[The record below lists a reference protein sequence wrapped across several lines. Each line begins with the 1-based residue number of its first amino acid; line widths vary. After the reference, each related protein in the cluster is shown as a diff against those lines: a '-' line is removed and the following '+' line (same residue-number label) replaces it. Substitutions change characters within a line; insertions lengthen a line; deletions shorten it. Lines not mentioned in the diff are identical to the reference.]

1 VKKRRQKSKKKSEP
15 KKPSWQT
22 ESNSESAQTAA
33 PLRRPIT
40 AIPAAQISETPKL
53 SPSRIALKWARSFG
67 SFIVGPLL
75 AVVVAI
81 YTFWG
86 PPWPTEP
93 SFDPGFPSF
102 GLPLD
107 VPFSVANKSAIFPIS
122 DLTIL
127 LRPRVFRRQKSAFN
141 LSAAAPAAWRCWRQ
155 SAGR

>member
-1 VKKRRQKSKKKSEP
+1 MKKRRQKSKKKSEP

-53 SPSRIALKWARSFG
+53 SPSRIALKWARWFG

-93 SFDPGFPSF
+93 WFDPGFPSF

-127 LRPRVFRRQKSAFN
+127 CGLEYFSNCPRVFKSGH
-141 LSAAAPAAWRCWRQ
+141 LSFTSITAR
-155 SAGR
+155 AG

>member
-1 VKKRRQKSKKKSEP
+1 
-15 KKPSWQT
+15 
-22 ESNSESAQTAA
+22 
-33 PLRRPIT
+33 
-40 AIPAAQISETPKL
+40 
-53 SPSRIALKWARSFG
+53 
-67 SFIVGPLL
+67 
-75 AVVVAI
+75 VVAI

-127 LRPRVFRRQKSAFN
+127 CGLEYFEGKNRRSIFPQQRRQLGDVGDNPRDDEAG
-141 LSAAAPAAWRCWRQ
+141 
-155 SAGR
+155 AGRSFENGPKSGPCLLEFNFFRAHNKF